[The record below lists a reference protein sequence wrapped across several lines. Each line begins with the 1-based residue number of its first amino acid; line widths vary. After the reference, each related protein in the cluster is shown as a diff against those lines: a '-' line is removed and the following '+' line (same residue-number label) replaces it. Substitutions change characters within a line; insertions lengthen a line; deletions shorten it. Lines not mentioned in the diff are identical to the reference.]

1 MCLHSLI
8 FAMVLGQ
15 YMGSKGG
22 VGETYSSR
30 FNMKRKLPRA
40 FLGV

>member
-1 MCLHSLI
+1 MLAQLDILNGSGS
-8 FAMVLGQ
+8 VYGLGAWFE
-15 YMGSKGG
+15 
-22 VGETYSSR
+22 ETYSSR